1 MSQDKKKPMLG
12 VRVPEDTKERFDEY
26 REECGINKSDA
37 LRRII
42 ETGLDEIEAEKQGHR
57 EDART
62 VTGAEEWCAEKAQSW
77 AGVAILSAVG
87 FAFLFL
93 VFVAN
98 HIGFTVV
105 PDWPISLA
113 MFAFLFAFV
122 MFGGGALATW
132 TALRTGFARDF
143 AQRRSQLDEQ
153 GAGN

>member
-1 MSQDKKKPMLG
+1 MGNDGNKPLIG
-12 VRVPEDTKERFDEY
+12 GRVPEDTADRFEAY
-26 REECGINKSDA
+26 REERGINKTDA
-37 LRRII
+37 LRRLL
-42 ETGLDEIEAEKQGHR
+42 ETGLDEIEAEKQGHQ
-57 EDART
+57 EEART
-62 VTGAEEWCAEKAQSW
+62 VTAAEEWCTKKVQSW
-77 AGVAILSAVG
+77 AGIAILSAVG

-122 MFGGGALATW
+122 MFGGGAVATW